1 MFEITKEKT
10 RSRRFMVS
18 TRNSNAMAEVIY
30 YLKGIRA
37 EDIEKIPNLIDIIN
51 IFNIQIILVNY
62 KKQLDINFSKSIPFF
77 TYNAPTPLGAFI
89 L

>member
-37 EDIEKIPNLIDIIN
+37 EDIEKIPKKFMMKMLPKNISAILIIIN
-51 IFNIQIILVNY
+51 H
-62 KKQLDINFSKSIPFF
+62 
-77 TYNAPTPLGAFI
+77 
-89 L
+89 